1 MYVVE
6 PLSILTAWQG
16 TLAPARTPRA
26 VIDVIANAIMA
37 LSKEANTIERL
48 NEIGVES
55 TTTTPEQMGAIIRSE
70 QGVYAEAVKAAGL
83 MRPQ

>member
-1 MYVVE
+1 
-6 PLSILTAWQG
+6 
-16 TLAPARTPRA
+16 
-26 VIDVIANAIMA
+26 MA

-55 TTTTPEQMGAIIRSE
+55 TTTTPEQMGAIIRGE
-70 QGVYAEAVKAAGL
+70 QSVYAEAVKAAGL